1 MVLLANSRIRE
12 HPISQKEA
20 CFEEFYTMEYFFM
33 KKGGWGAISKS
44 NERITLGLDH
54 LLLETRVTAWVLSCR
69 SPLLLGSGRMERT
82 HVRDDLIGAD
92 WNISNWFVKITFLR
106 KVQTAV
112 RLAVESRF
120 SILGFNTSD
129 DFLGLYFSV

>member
-1 MVLLANSRIRE
+1 
-12 HPISQKEA
+12 
-20 CFEEFYTMEYFFM
+20 
-33 KKGGWGAISKS
+33 
-44 NERITLGLDH
+44 
-54 LLLETRVTAWVLSCR
+54 
-69 SPLLLGSGRMERT
+69 MERT

-92 WNISNWFVKITFLR
+92 WNISNWFIKITFLR